1 MRNNRRLLRQR
12 EACAHRYLVSLLRYP
27 LTLSSFFLSLLV
39 FGCQPI
45 RPSSDEGPG
54 DPPWFCEIS
63 AEVGLD
69 FCHDAGPVGN
79 YFVPQIL
86 GSGAALFDFDNDGRL
101 DIFLLQ
107 NGGPGSSSTNRL
119 YHQETNGHFR
129 DVSAGC
135 GLDIAGWNMG
145 VAIGDVNNDGWPDVL
160 ITQYRGVK
168 LFLND
173 QKGTFIDVTQKAGLD
188 NPLWGTS
195 AAFLDYDR
203 DGWLDLVVVN
213 YLDYDRSR
221 QCAAASGQPDYCY
234 PQLFPG
240 TVTKL
245 YHNAGRRNPLRFTD
259 RTLESGL
266 GKLPGPGLGVACADF
281 NGDGWPDIFVANDG
295 QPNHLWINQHDGT
308 FQEEAIAR
316 GVAYNGIGQAQG
328 NMGVALGDV
337 DGDGLFDLFV
347 THLTEE
353 TNTLWRQGPR
363 GVFRDRTPAA
373 GLASPRWHG
382 TGFGT
387 VLVDFDQD
395 GALDLALVNGR
406 VSRGKPAAETS
417 LGPFWNRYAERNQ
430 LFRGN
435 GRGKFRDLSTAK
447 EPFCAQAAICRAL
460 AWGDIDSDGAPDLLV
475 TQVAGPARLYHNVAP
490 RRGHWLLV
498 RAVDPTLGGR
508 DAYGAEITVESGGH
522 RWVRWINPGQS
533 YLCSSDPRAHFGLG
547 AAERVDA
554 IRVRWPDGT
563 AELFAGRS
571 ADQAVTLRKGEGQ
584 ADKERGP

>member
-1 MRNNRRLLRQR
+1 MKDGSREQVLESSAAHTNRLPDRLVALS
-12 EACAHRYLVSLLRYP
+12 AFHLVLILA
-27 LTLSSFFLSLLV
+27 L
-39 FGCQPI
+39 GCQST
-45 RPSSDEGPG
+45 RPGGREGPA
-54 DPPWFCEIS
+54 DPSWFRDVS

-69 FCHDAGPVGN
+69 FRHDAGPVGS

-86 GSGAALFDFDNDGRL
+86 GSGAALFDFDKDGRL

-107 NGGPGSSSTNRL
+107 NGGPNSRSTNRL
-119 YHQETNGHFR
+119 YHQEADGHFR
-129 DVSAGC
+129 DVSAGS

-145 VAIGDVNNDGWPDVL
+145 AAVGDVNNDGWPDVL
-160 ITQYRGVK
+160 VTQYSGVK
-168 LFLND
+168 LFLNN
-173 QKGTFIDVTQKAGLD
+173 KNGTFTDITQEAGLD

-245 YHNAGRRNPLRFTD
+245 FHNEGDRRAPCFTD

-266 GKLPGPGLGVACADF
+266 GKLPGPGLGVVCADF
-281 NGDGWPDIFVANDG
+281 DGDGWPDIFVANDG
-295 QPNHLWINQHDGT
+295 RPNHLWINQRDGT

-316 GVAYNGIGQAQG
+316 GVAYNGMGQAQG

-363 GVFRDRTPAA
+363 GVFRDRTPAT
-373 GLASPRWHG
+373 GLASPRWRG

-406 VSRGKPAAETS
+406 VSRGKPAEETV
-417 LGPFWNRYAERNQ
+417 LGPFWSVYAERNQ
-430 LFRGN
+430 FFRGD
-435 GRGKFRDLSTAK
+435 GRGKFRDLSTST
-447 EPFCAQAAICRAL
+447 EPFCAQAAIGRAL
-460 AWGDIDSDGAPDLLV
+460 AWGDIDGDGAPDLLV
-475 TQVAGPARLYHNVAP
+475 TQVAGPARLYRNVAP
-490 RRGHWLLV
+490 RRGHGLLV
-498 RAVDPTLGGR
+498 RAVDPSLGGR

-547 AAERVDA
+547 EAERVDA
-554 IRVRWPDGT
+554 LRVRWPDGA
-563 AELFAGRS
+563 AEVFAGRP
-571 ADQAVTLRKGEGQ
+571 ADQPVTLRKGEGK
-584 ADKERGP
+584 ADKETRR